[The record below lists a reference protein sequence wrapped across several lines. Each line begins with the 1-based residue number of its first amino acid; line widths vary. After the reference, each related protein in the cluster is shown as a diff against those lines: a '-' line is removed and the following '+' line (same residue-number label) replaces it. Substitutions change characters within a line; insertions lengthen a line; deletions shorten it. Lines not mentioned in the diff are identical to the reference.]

1 MGRVTFLGACG
12 TVTGSSTL
20 LAWGRTRLL
29 VDCGMFQ
36 GPEEVE
42 QRNFLPFPFRPD
54 ELDAV
59 VLTHAHLDHTGL
71 LPRLVAAGFR
81 GPVWCSR
88 ASRALVRLLLE
99 DAGEIQE
106 EEARYARKKGY
117 SRHARPEPLF
127 TRADAKE
134 TLSLLQT
141 LDFDRLHELL
151 PGIHVRLRRA
161 GHLLGAATVEVLAK
175 GSDGRRRAW
184 CFSGDVGRYGVPILK
199 DPEPPLE
206 APAALVLESTYGD
219 RSHHPGDAREALAGV
234 IRETFARGGSVLV
247 PAFALGRTQE
257 VLYHLAAMS
266 DAGELDPAA
275 VFLDSPMAI
284 EATRLYRRAKEEHDE
299 EMAELVEQHLG
310 PLRPDRFSF
319 CRSVAQSKALNARRE
334 PAVIVAG
341 SGMATG
347 GRIVHHLLHR
357 LADPRHA
364 VAFVGYQAAGTRGR
378 AMLDGADSVT
388 IHGNRVPVRAAV
400 HYLPMLSA
408 HADRD
413 ELLRWCRALPAP
425 PERVFLN
432 HGEDPARKVL
442 EAALHQELGW
452 PRPALPA
459 IGTEVP
465 W

>member
-20 LAWGRTRLL
+20 LAWGGTRLL

-42 QRNFLPFPFRPD
+42 QRNFLPFPYRPD

-71 LPRLVAAGFR
+71 LPRLVAGGFR

-88 ASRALVRLLLE
+88 ASRGLVRLLLE

-106 EEARYARKKGY
+106 EEVRYARKKGY
-117 SRHARPEPLF
+117 SRHPRPEPLF

-134 TLSLLQT
+134 TLSLVQT

-219 RSHHPGDAREALAGV
+219 RTHHPGDAREALARV

-257 VLYHLAAMS
+257 VLYHLAAMA

-284 EATRLYRRAKEEHDE
+284 EATLLYRRAKEEHDE
-299 EMAELVEQHLG
+299 EMAELVENHLG
-310 PLRPDRFSF
+310 PLRPDRFRF
-319 CRSVAQSKALNARRE
+319 CRTVAQSKELNARRE

-452 PRPALPA
+452 PRPALPG
-459 IGTEVP
+459 IGTDVP